1 MKRAH
6 DRWAAAEKE
15 GSCLHTQRSA
25 KSSPHLLPVTLPAGG
40 RGGLAP
46 AQMHA
51 GIVFLFILSLPCRH
65 VLFFFSFSPTFP
77 QLFCVP
83 PSTVYLCVSILF
95 FFWLFSFVQSSTLSA
110 WCRGE
115 AEQISVSLTLVWFLF
130 FPCLSRGLR
139 KKRAGTDLNRK
150 AFILFLVSLVYNWNK
165 RGHFLPLAGRDP
177 DKGKNLFWHG
187 RVSHRLAWLAC

>member
-1 MKRAH
+1 MKQAH

-25 KSSPHLLPVTLPAGG
+25 KSSPHLLPVTLPTGG
-40 RGGLAP
+40 RGRLAP
-46 AQMHA
+46 TQMHA

-65 VLFFFSFSPTFP
+65 VLFFFSPPTFL

-83 PSTVYLCVSILF
+83 PSTVCLCVSIL

-110 WCRGE
+110 SCSGE

-130 FPCLSRGLR
+130 FRVLVEVWEKRGQVQIW
-139 KKRAGTDLNRK
+139 TVNPSS
-150 AFILFLVSLVYNWNK
+150 FFLVL
-165 RGHFLPLAGRDP
+165 
-177 DKGKNLFWHG
+177 
-187 RVSHRLAWLAC
+187 